1 MVATLRWRR
10 MRWTACRSQPLASRR
25 VAAAMAGLANPGRRR
40 FLAEM
45 AVPLGMLAAIAGLGS
60 GLITLVAR
68 APNTH
73 AHLEADPLKIGY
85 RRTPLTLVGREM
97 GMKEMPSVLERDVSF
112 AGEIMPILRAK
123 GGPHVYLPKNS
134 PPPGG
139 LRLDSYDHIMENED
153 VVMPGKPEESALV
166 GVLLDRSMGMPPAGE
181 LLSDDEIQLVV
192 SWIAQGAKNN

>member
-1 MVATLRWRR
+1 MSKSVT
-10 MRWTACRSQPLASRR
+10 
-25 VAAAMAGLANPGRRR
+25 RRR
-40 FLAEM
+40 FLG
-45 AVPLGMLAAIAGLGS
+45 AVGGAAVLAAIAGLGS

-166 GVLLDRSMGMPPAGE
+166 GVLLDRSMGMPPAGD
-181 LLSDDEIQLVV
+181 LLSDDEIQFVV